1 MYATTE
7 YDGRLAAEAK
17 GGRRSLIRLEHLYKR
32 YPSPQGGGR
41 TVLEDFSL
49 ELPERGAVCFF
60 GPSGCGKTT
69 LLHILAGLTRPDAG
83 TVTGLEGKRL
93 SMVFQEDRLL
103 PWLTAAQNVA
113 LALPGTGA
121 LPKREEL
128 DAARSLL
135 DQLGLAEA
143 AELKPDQLSGGM
155 QRRVAI
161 ARAFAHQGE
170 VLVLDEPFKGLDGA
184 VKDRVIRQT
193 ARMKE
198 KALILF
204 VTHDLPEAQA
214 LADRILRFSGPP
226 LALEA
231 QP

>member
-1 MYATTE
+1 M
-7 YDGRLAAEAK
+7 
-17 GGRRSLIRLEHLYKR
+17 IRLEHLYKR

>member
-1 MYATTE
+1 M
-7 YDGRLAAEAK
+7 
-17 GGRRSLIRLEHLYKR
+17 IRLEHLYKR

-69 LLHILAGLTRPDAG
+69 LLHILAGLTRTDAG

>member
-1 MYATTE
+1 M
-7 YDGRLAAEAK
+7 
-17 GGRRSLIRLEHLYKR
+17 IRLEHLYKR

-83 TVTGLEGKRL
+83 TVAGLEGKRL

>member
-1 MYATTE
+1 M
-7 YDGRLAAEAK
+7 
-17 GGRRSLIRLEHLYKR
+17 SRLEHLYKR